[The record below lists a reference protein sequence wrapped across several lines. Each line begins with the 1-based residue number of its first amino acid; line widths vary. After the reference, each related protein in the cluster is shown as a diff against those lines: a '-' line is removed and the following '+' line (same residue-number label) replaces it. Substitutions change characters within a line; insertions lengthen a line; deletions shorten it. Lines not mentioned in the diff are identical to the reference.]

1 MTGNQ
6 AFEQNP
12 AAAPFSLD
20 QLLDA
25 LVEFH
30 AEPLEWAQGVPDSIP
45 EPMEQLKQRIE
56 REYSVC
62 RSLLSGDED
71 VQRLESLHD
80 WLHNEMARLSPII
93 ESRRDRLRPSR
104 WYMDY
109 ADVRL
114 HDNGRLVITQS
125 AAQDPQ
131 RFDYPLMSDP
141 GNDLASL
148 RVELELRGEMQLS
161 HQALDGYLR
170 RSDDY
175 ELARLMTLLQVV
187 ESMAGMRRSLQRR
200 DSRGDNE
207 RPAFLA
213 ETMNSFRSYL
223 TLAERHAEFRFP
235 PLIIGVGVSGSG
247 KSRFTRALV
256 GRMGAVRLS
265 SDVQRLALY
274 GLNIVEQEGNLPGDV
289 YTREVT
295 TKTYRRLATCA
306 GILLDA
312 GFMVCVDGT
321 FLERS
326 QRDLLR
332 MQAEAR
338 GLPVLLVSFEA
349 DEATLRR
356 RISKRALRNDRD
368 ESLSLAVLA
377 AQQDAFEDFTD
388 EERLH
393 LVRIDSTAENAAE
406 TLASMIE
413 EHVRVS

>member
-1 MTGNQ
+1 MTGHQ
-6 AFEQNP
+6 ASEQNTVLE
-12 AAAPFSLD
+12 PFSLD
-20 QLLDA
+20 ELLDA
-25 LVEFH
+25 LAEFH
-30 AEPLEWAQGVPDSIP
+30 AEPLACEHEIPD
-45 EPMEQLKQRIE
+45 PMELLKQRVE
-56 REYSVC
+56 REYNAC
-62 RSLLSGDED
+62 RSLLSGEED
-71 VQRLESLHD
+71 IQRLESLHN
-80 WLHNEMARLSPII
+80 WLHQDMARLAPII

-104 WYMDY
+104 WYMEY
-109 ADVRL
+109 SDVRL
-114 HDNGRLVITQS
+114 HDKGRLVITQS

-131 RFDYPLMSDP
+131 PFDYPVMSDP
-141 GNDLASL
+141 GNDIASL

-170 RSDDY
+170 RSADY
-175 ELARLMTLLQVV
+175 ELARVVSLLQVV

-200 DSRGDNE
+200 NSRGDNE
-207 RPAFLA
+207 RPALLA
-213 ETMNSFRSYL
+213 ETMNSFRRYL
-223 TLAERHAEFRFP
+223 ALAERHAEFRFP

-274 GLNIVEQEGNLPGDV
+274 GLDIRRLEGDLPEDI

-295 TKTYRRLATCA
+295 TKTYQRLATCA

-312 GFMVCVDGT
+312 GFMVCIDGT

-332 MQAEAR
+332 LQAEAR

-349 DEATLRR
+349 DESTLRR

-368 ESLSLAVLA
+368 ESMSLAVLA

-413 EHVRVS
+413 EHVRVL

>member
-1 MTGNQ
+1 MTGHQ
-6 AFEQNP
+6 ASEQNTVLE
-12 AAAPFSLD
+12 PFSLD
-20 QLLDA
+20 ELLDA
-25 LVEFH
+25 LAEFH
-30 AEPLEWAQGVPDSIP
+30 AEPLACEHETPD
-45 EPMEQLKQRIE
+45 PMELLKQRVE
-56 REYSVC
+56 REYNAC
-62 RSLLSGDED
+62 RSLLSGEED
-71 VQRLESLHD
+71 IQRLESLHN
-80 WLHNEMARLSPII
+80 WLHQDMARLAPII

-104 WYMDY
+104 WYMEY
-109 ADVRL
+109 SDVRL
-114 HDNGRLVITQS
+114 HDKGRLVITQS

-131 RFDYPLMSDP
+131 PFDYPVMSDP
-141 GNDLASL
+141 GNDIASL

-170 RSDDY
+170 RSADY
-175 ELARLMTLLQVV
+175 ELARVVSLLQVV

-200 DSRGDNE
+200 NSRGDNE
-207 RPAFLA
+207 RPALLA
-213 ETMNSFRSYL
+213 ETMNSFRRYL
-223 TLAERHAEFRFP
+223 ALAERHAEFRFP

-274 GLNIVEQEGNLPGDV
+274 GLDIRRLEGDLPEDI

-295 TKTYRRLATCA
+295 TKTYQRLATCA

-312 GFMVCVDGT
+312 GFMVCIDGT

-332 MQAEAR
+332 LQAEAR

-349 DEATLRR
+349 DESTLRR

-368 ESLSLAVLA
+368 ESMSLAVLA

-413 EHVRVS
+413 EHVRVL

>member
-1 MTGNQ
+1 MTGHQ
-6 AFEQNP
+6 ASEQNTVLE
-12 AAAPFSLD
+12 PFSLD
-20 QLLDA
+20 ELLDA
-25 LVEFH
+25 LAEFH
-30 AEPLEWAQGVPDSIP
+30 AEPLTCEHEVPD
-45 EPMEQLKQRIE
+45 PMELLKQRVE
-56 REYSVC
+56 REYNAC

-71 VQRLESLHD
+71 IQRLESLHN
-80 WLHNEMARLSPII
+80 WLHQDMARLAPII

-104 WYMDY
+104 WYMEY
-109 ADVRL
+109 SDVRL
-114 HDNGRLVITQS
+114 HDKGRLVITQS

-131 RFDYPLMSDP
+131 PFDYPVMSDP
-141 GNDLASL
+141 GNDIASL

-170 RSDDY
+170 RSADY
-175 ELARLMTLLQVV
+175 ELARVVSLLQVV

-200 DSRGDNE
+200 NSRGDNE
-207 RPAFLA
+207 RPALLA
-213 ETMNSFRSYL
+213 ETMNSFRRYL
-223 TLAERHAEFRFP
+223 ALAERHAEFRFP

-274 GLNIVEQEGNLPGDV
+274 GLDIRSLEGDLPEDI

-295 TKTYRRLATCA
+295 SKTYQRLATCA

-312 GFMVCVDGT
+312 GFMVCIDGT

-332 MQAEAR
+332 LQAEAR

-368 ESLSLAVLA
+368 ESMSLAVLA

-413 EHVRVS
+413 EHVRVL

>member
-1 MTGNQ
+1 MTGHQ
-6 AFEQNP
+6 ASEQNTVSD
-12 AAAPFSLD
+12 PFSLD
-20 QLLDA
+20 ELLDA
-25 LVEFH
+25 LAEFH
-30 AEPLEWAQGVPDSIP
+30 AEPLACEYEVPD
-45 EPMEQLKQRIE
+45 PMELLKQRVE
-56 REYSVC
+56 REYNAC

-71 VQRLESLHD
+71 IQRLESLHN
-80 WLHNEMARLSPII
+80 WLHQDMARLAPII

-104 WYMDY
+104 WYMEY
-109 ADVRL
+109 SDVRL
-114 HDNGRLVITQS
+114 HDKGRLVITQS

-131 RFDYPLMSDP
+131 PFDYPVMSDP
-141 GNDLASL
+141 GNDIASL

-170 RSDDY
+170 RSADY
-175 ELARLMTLLQVV
+175 ELARVVSLLQVV

-200 DSRGDNE
+200 NSRGDNE
-207 RPAFLA
+207 RPALLA
-213 ETMNSFRSYL
+213 ETMNSFRRYL
-223 TLAERHAEFRFP
+223 ALAERHAEFRFP

-274 GLNIVEQEGNLPGDV
+274 GLDIRTLEGDLPEDI

-295 TKTYRRLATCA
+295 TKTYQRLATCA

-312 GFMVCVDGT
+312 GFMVCIDGT

-332 MQAEAR
+332 LQAEAR

-349 DEATLRR
+349 DESTLRR

-368 ESLSLAVLA
+368 ESMSLAVLA

-413 EHVRVS
+413 EHVRVL